1 MSTNHQLV
9 KARTI
14 SFTSGVFLQKF
25 SYSKSDIFLNG
36 QIQYFFRYRGAI
48 YADSGDFQKCLDLW
62 NYAIQLQLDNLPI
75 LSSSIA
81 TSFCSFVDF
90 FAFCESRRLTHKD
103 ELEKFFF
110 LFNDHLRSCE
120 EHANRVKLTEE
131 DLSQFTKL
139 RRIFTNFLS
148 ILMKS
153 MVKLANSEKLKEE
166 TKYRALYIDQT
177 GSTLLHYACD
187 PSVEKTRRQVLSAE
201 AHRFNK
207 FPNPHTARMI
217 LSVTNKYHIDT
228 SNNDGIR
235 PIHLAVKGGC
245 RLTVQT
251 LIAHGCHLDY
261 GGDDYF
267 DSLVKLVGYLPFN
280 QSISLKCLS
289 ARAVCK
295 LPNLENFNLP
305 RELESFLKNHGD
317 PSYSTSV

>member
-1 MSTNHQLV
+1 MNWRNS
-9 KARTI
+9 
-14 SFTSGVFLQKF
+14 
-25 SYSKSDIFLNG
+25 
-36 QIQYFFRYRGAI
+36 
-48 YADSGDFQKCLDLW
+48 
-62 NYAIQLQLDNLPI
+62 
-75 LSSSIA
+75 
-81 TSFCSFVDF
+81 
-90 FAFCESRRLTHKD
+90 
-103 ELEKFFF
+103 FFF
-110 LFNDHLRSCE
+110 STIISGNVPEHLELYRFLYWCFKLIFRRCE

-153 MVKLANSEKLKEE
+153 VAKLTNSEKLKEE
-166 TKYRALYIDQT
+166 TKSRALYIDQT

-207 FPNPHTARMI
+207 FPNPHTARLI
-217 LSVTNKYHIDT
+217 LSVTKKYHIDT

-267 DSLVKLVGYLPFN
+267 DSLVKLVGYLPLN

-289 ARAVCK
+289 GLGLQIKILFFV
-295 LPNLENFNLP
+295 E
-305 RELESFLKNHGD
+305 
-317 PSYSTSV
+317 TSVNLKKLGPYANYPIWKIAIYPENWNHF

>member
-1 MSTNHQLV
+1 MCNF
-9 KARTI
+9 
-14 SFTSGVFLQKF
+14 FT
-25 SYSKSDIFLNG
+25 
-36 QIQYFFRYRGAI
+36 FRR
-48 YADSGDFQKCLDLW
+48 
-62 NYAIQLQLDNLPI
+62 
-75 LSSSIA
+75 
-81 TSFCSFVDF
+81 
-90 FAFCESRRLTHKD
+90 
-103 ELEKFFF
+103 
-110 LFNDHLRSCE
+110 CE
-120 EHANRVKLTEE
+120 EHADRVKLTEE

-153 MVKLANSEKLKEE
+153 MVKLTNSEKLKEE

-267 DSLVKLVGYLPFN
+267 DSLVKLVGYLPLN

-289 ARAVCK
+289 GMGK
-295 LPNLENFNLP
+295 LFLP
-305 RELESFLKNHGD
+305 G
-317 PSYSTSV
+317 

>member
-1 MSTNHQLV
+1 M
-9 KARTI
+9 
-14 SFTSGVFLQKF
+14 
-25 SYSKSDIFLNG
+25 
-36 QIQYFFRYRGAI
+36 
-48 YADSGDFQKCLDLW
+48 
-62 NYAIQLQLDNLPI
+62 
-75 LSSSIA
+75 
-81 TSFCSFVDF
+81 
-90 FAFCESRRLTHKD
+90 
-103 ELEKFFF
+103 
-110 LFNDHLRSCE
+110 
-120 EHANRVKLTEE
+120 VKLT
-131 DLSQFTKL
+131 
-139 RRIFTNFLS
+139 
-148 ILMKS
+148 
-153 MVKLANSEKLKEE
+153 NSEKLKEE
-166 TKYRALYIDQT
+166 TKYRAHYIDQT

-267 DSLVKLVGYLPFN
+267 DSLVKLVGYLPLN

-289 ARAVCK
+289 GKGKKWFV
-295 LPNLENFNLP
+295 L
-305 RELESFLKNHGD
+305 
-317 PSYSTSV
+317 

>member
-1 MSTNHQLV
+1 MS
-9 KARTI
+9 
-14 SFTSGVFLQKF
+14 VFVA
-25 SYSKSDIFLNG
+25 SIF
-36 QIQYFFRYRGAI
+36 YF
-48 YADSGDFQKCLDLW
+48 
-62 NYAIQLQLDNLPI
+62 
-75 LSSSIA
+75 
-81 TSFCSFVDF
+81 
-90 FAFCESRRLTHKD
+90 RR
-103 ELEKFFF
+103 
-110 LFNDHLRSCE
+110 CE

-153 MVKLANSEKLKEE
+153 MVKLTNSEKLKEE

-187 PSVEKTRRQVLSAE
+187 PSVEKIRRQVLSAE

-267 DSLVKLVGYLPFN
+267 DSLVKLVGYLPLN

-289 ARAVCK
+289 GKGKKWFV
-295 LPNLENFNLP
+295 L
-305 RELESFLKNHGD
+305 
-317 PSYSTSV
+317 

>member
-1 MSTNHQLV
+1 
-9 KARTI
+9 
-14 SFTSGVFLQKF
+14 
-25 SYSKSDIFLNG
+25 
-36 QIQYFFRYRGAI
+36 
-48 YADSGDFQKCLDLW
+48 
-62 NYAIQLQLDNLPI
+62 
-75 LSSSIA
+75 
-81 TSFCSFVDF
+81 
-90 FAFCESRRLTHKD
+90 
-103 ELEKFFF
+103 
-110 LFNDHLRSCE
+110 
-120 EHANRVKLTEE
+120 
-131 DLSQFTKL
+131 
-139 RRIFTNFLS
+139 
-148 ILMKS
+148 
-153 MVKLANSEKLKEE
+153 MVKLSNSEKLKEE

-267 DSLVKLVGYLPFN
+267 DSLVKLVGYLPLN

-289 ARAVCK
+289 GKGKQKVVH
-295 LPNLENFNLP
+295 P
-305 RELESFLKNHGD
+305 LKTYRGTTLHQVFRSSITVYIQCGTPFIGSLFD
-317 PSYSTSV
+317 